1 MILHQGNID
10 FFKER
15 EERFS
20 GEVLLAFSNGR
31 VVRAEKRV
39 PEIKGDEKLKKEVR
53 QHG

>member
-20 GEVLLAFSNGR
+20 GEVLLAFANGR
-31 VVRAEKRV
+31 IIRAEKRQ
-39 PEIKGDEKLKKEVR
+39 PEIKGDEKSKREAKN
-53 QHG
+53 G

>member
-20 GEVLLAFSNGR
+20 GEVLLAFANGR
-31 VVRAEKRV
+31 IIRAEKRQ
-39 PEIKGDEKLKKEVR
+39 PEIHDGKGKGKEAR
-53 QHG
+53 HG